1 MCGEVTLRDTAQQDL
16 SLASNRDRFLYFKVQ
31 VDHRY
36 MTIPEYLC
44 RSLKIGVG
52 IWITL
57 LLPPLTVHSNFL
69 MSSQVDLHRSLVMPL
84 NVFYTGLFDKS
95 LVKDLVCGYF

>member
-1 MCGEVTLRDTAQQDL
+1 MVDICVVRYQTLRDTAQQDL
-16 SLASNRDRFLYFKVQ
+16 SLASNRDGFLYFKVQ

-57 LLPPLTVHSNFL
+57 LLPPLTKFTVI
-69 MSSQVDLHRSLVMPL
+69 P
-84 NVFYTGLFDKS
+84 
-95 LVKDLVCGYF
+95 